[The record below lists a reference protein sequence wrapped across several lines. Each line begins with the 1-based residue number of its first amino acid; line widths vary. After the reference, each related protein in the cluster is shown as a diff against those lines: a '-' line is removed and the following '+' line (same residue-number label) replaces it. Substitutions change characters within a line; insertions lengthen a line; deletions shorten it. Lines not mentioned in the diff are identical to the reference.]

1 MFKMVL
7 DVYCCQ
13 AGQKINFNKSELF
26 VSPNMH
32 SDEVLNL
39 KRIFGVKCVD
49 KPGIYLGANMDF
61 SLRKG
66 SLFSKVLDR
75 VGAKLSSWKAPLL
88 SFSSR
93 LVLAKH
99 ALLTIPSY
107 LLSFLELLFSF

>member
-88 SFSSR
+88 SFSSC
-93 LVLAKH
+93 
-99 ALLTIPSY
+99 
-107 LLSFLELLFSF
+107 LSQACVAYNPKLFAVSF